1 MEKLKK
7 IIEKHS
13 RWSILSDYI
22 FRIEAYVDS
31 DFSMAF
37 ENSKA
42 LLESVGKEICK
53 SGGVEL
59 NDKSTING
67 VLKNAAKVLG
77 FKNEDFE
84 LHISTSLGTI
94 GQHLGNLRNKIGSTS
109 HGKTLEE
116 LEQRNDNVNE
126 FTKEFLLGSV
136 EILCCFLIRIFES
149 QTIKNHEDSRKI
161 DYQENDGFNE
171 YLDDLFG
178 EFEMGRYSYPASEI
192 LYNVDNEAYIN
203 EYKSYLEEQE
213 VMEE

>member
-13 RWSILSDYI
+13 RWNILSDYI

-77 FKNEDFE
+77 FKNQDFE
-84 LHISTSLGTI
+84 LHISASLGTI
-94 GQHLGNLRNKIGSTS
+94 GQHLGDLRNKIGSTS

-126 FTKEFLLGSV
+126 LTKEFLLGSV

-149 QTIKNHEDSRKI
+149 QIIKNHDNNKHVNYQDS
-161 DYQENDGFNE
+161 EGFNE
-171 YLDDLFG
+171 YFDDLFG

-213 VMEE
+213 VMED